1 MQNNLLNLA
10 SIAPMAI
17 LGGFALLM
25 LAVSLFARTL
35 SYKFYAVITI
45 LALALGFGL
54 VFGYNSGI
62 RGLFDVML
70 VDGIATLSM
79 LIMLAGSIFFIFL
92 SLGARS
98 AHEYHTAEFFV
109 LFLFVLVGYEFM
121 VASES
126 LMMILVGLETGSLA
140 LYTLIALHNRARSVE
155 AALKYFIMGAL
166 GSGFFAFGAAMFF
179 LSTGSMEI
187 SNIAQIAKSSNLQT
201 SILLFAACS
210 FMIVSIGFKLSL
222 IPFHTWTPDV
232 YEGASSAMAGFMSV
246 VPKIAGFVVAIRLF
260 EALGSI
266 GVQWLNIVLYAVAV
280 ATMSL
285 ANLMALVQRDIKR
298 MLAFSSVSHAGFVL
312 CAIVIGSTQANAA
325 LFTYWILYAVANLG
339 AFAFIWC
346 VRQRRARSL
355 NLKFKAQSPAL
366 NLNANS
372 EEKWNFTR
380 KTAPVF
386 AAGRE
391 SGFAAGD
398 DGLNFKA
405 EADESNFKLEDE
417 AGEGNFKTERFEK
430 NFKFDGDA
438 RGGGIKIDRDAQAR
452 SRADKSGAEICEQS
466 SKFTARFEHPFEK
479 FDGLIRT
486 HPLFALCAAI
496 FMLSLAGIP
505 PFSVFWGKMYLLS
518 AAVNSGYFA
527 LAVIMA
533 VNSALALYYY
543 LRLIVR
549 MFLHEPR
556 EDAELDGSLSAVS
569 VQIKFAVVLAS
580 VACVLAPFLV
590 KFLTGAVNNFVF
602 LSGY

>member
-260 EALGSI
+260 EALQSI
-266 GVQWLNIVLYAVAV
+266 GVQWLSIVLYAVAV
-280 ATMSL
+280 LTMSL
-285 ANLMALVQRDIKR
+285 ANLMALVQRDVKR
-298 MLAFSSVSHAGFVL
+298 MLAFSSISNAGFVL

-355 NLKFKAQSPAL
+355 NLKFKTQSPAL
-366 NLNANS
+366 NLNA
-372 EEKWNFTR
+372 K
-380 KTAPVF
+380 
-386 AAGRE
+386 G
-391 SGFAAGD
+391 
-398 DGLNFKA
+398 
-405 EADESNFKLEDE
+405 ED
-417 AGEGNFKTERFEK
+417 EGNFISNAKLSFLQNHELDSADELNLGANGENLACGERSFKASEQNSKASGPNLKAIELCAEATLFGTKTCEP
-430 NFKFDGDA
+430 
-438 RGGGIKIDRDAQAR
+438 
-452 SRADKSGAEICEQS
+452 GAEICAQS

-556 EDAELDGSLSAVS
+556 KDAELDGSLSAVS

>member
-62 RGLFDVML
+62 HGLFDVML
-70 VDGIATLSM
+70 VDGIAMLSM

-201 SILLFAACS
+201 NVLLFAACS

-232 YEGASSAMAGFMSV
+232 YEGASSAMAGFLSV

-260 EALGSI
+260 EALQSI

-285 ANLMALVQRDIKR
+285 ANLMALVQRDVKR

-355 NLKFKAQSPAL
+355 NLKFKTQNSAL
-366 NLNANS
+366 NLNTNGEDEENFISNAKLSFSQNHELGSTGKLNLGANGQISACAEWSVKAS
-372 EEKWNFTR
+372 EQ
-380 KTAPVF
+380 
-386 AAGRE
+386 
-391 SGFAAGD
+391 
-398 DGLNFKA
+398 NFK
-405 EADESNFKLEDE
+405 ENEQNFKESEPGAEVSLF
-417 AGEGNFKTERFEK
+417 GTKTCEP
-430 NFKFDGDA
+430 
-438 RGGGIKIDRDAQAR
+438 
-452 SRADKSGAEICEQS
+452 GAEICAQS

-486 HPLFALCAAI
+486 HPLFAICAAI

-543 LRLIVR
+543 LRLIVC

-556 EDAELDGSLSAVS
+556 EDAGLDGSLSAVS

-590 KFLTGAVNNFVF
+590 KFLTGAV
-602 LSGY
+602 

>member
-140 LYTLIALHNRARSVE
+140 LYTLIALHNRARSIE

-201 SILLFAACS
+201 SVLLFAACS

-285 ANLMALVQRDIKR
+285 ANLMALVQRDVKR

-346 VRQRRARSL
+346 VRQRRAHSFGSGPEVSAAG
-355 NLKFKAQSPAL
+355 LKFCSE
-366 NLNANS
+366 NS
-372 EEKWNFTR
+372 ASNGQNF
-380 KTAPVF
+380 KTEPVY
-386 AAGRE
+386 AR
-391 SGFAAGD
+391 GD
-398 DGLNFKA
+398 ELNFKA

-452 SRADKSGAEICEQS
+452 SRADKSGAEICAQS
-466 SKFTARFEHPFEK
+466 SKFAARFEHPFEK
-479 FDGLIRT
+479 FDGLICT

-556 EDAELDGSLSAVS
+556 KDAELDGSLSAVS
-569 VQIKFAVVLAS
+569 VQIKFAVVIAS

>member
-1 MQNNLLNLA
+1 
-10 SIAPMAI
+10 MAI

-121 VASES
+121 VASEN

-140 LYTLIALHNRARSVE
+140 LYTLIALHNRARSIE

-201 SILLFAACS
+201 SVLLFAACS

-260 EALGSI
+260 EALQSI

-280 ATMSL
+280 LTMSL
-285 ANLMALVQRDIKR
+285 ANLMALVQRDVKR

-355 NLKFKAQSPAL
+355 NLKFKTQNPAL
-366 NLNANS
+366 NLNANGESSISNTKSAFSQNHEPGSAGELNLGANGQISACAEWSVKAS
-372 EEKWNFTR
+372 EQNLKAI
-380 KTAPVF
+380 KP
-386 AAGRE
+386 
-391 SGFAAGD
+391 S
-398 DGLNFKA
+398 A
-405 EADESNFKLEDE
+405 EASLF
-417 AGEGNFKTERFEK
+417 GTKTCEP
-430 NFKFDGDA
+430 GV
-438 RGGGIKIDRDAQAR
+438 
-452 SRADKSGAEICEQS
+452 EICEQS

-556 EDAELDGSLSAVS
+556 KDAELDGSLSAVS
-569 VQIKFAVVLAS
+569 MQIKFAVVLAS

>member
-201 SILLFAACS
+201 NVLLFAACS

-232 YEGASSAMAGFMSV
+232 YEGASSAMAGFLSV

-260 EALGSI
+260 EALQSI

-285 ANLMALVQRDIKR
+285 ANLMALVQRDVKR
-298 MLAFSSVSHAGFVL
+298 MLAFSSISHAGFVL

-355 NLKFKAQSPAL
+355 NLKFKTQNSAL
-366 NLNANS
+366 NLNVNGESSISNAKPTFS
-372 EEKWNFTR
+372 QDHE
-380 KTAPVF
+380 PDS
-386 AAGRE
+386 AGE
-391 SGFAAGD
+391 LNLDASGQDLACAEW
-398 DGLNFKA
+398 NFKA
-405 EADESNFKLEDE
+405 SEQNSKADGSNLKAIEPGAEASLF
-417 AGEGNFKTERFEK
+417 GT
-430 NFKFDGDA
+430 
-438 RGGGIKIDRDAQAR
+438 GICEP
-452 SRADKSGAEICEQS
+452 GAEICAQS
-466 SKFTARFEHPFEK
+466 FKFAARFEHPFEK

-505 PFSVFWGKMYLLS
+505 PFSVFWGKIYLLS

-556 EDAELDGSLSAVS
+556 EDAELDGSLGAVS
-569 VQIKFAVVLAS
+569 VQIKFVVVLAS

-590 KFLTGAVNNFVF
+590 KFLTGAINNFVF

>member
-201 SILLFAACS
+201 NVLLFAACS

-232 YEGASSAMAGFMSV
+232 YEGASSAMAGFLSV

-285 ANLMALVQRDIKR
+285 ANLMALVQRDVKR

-355 NLKFKAQSPAL
+355 NLKFKTQNSAL
-366 NLNANS
+366 NLNANGESFISNARPSFSQNHEPSFAGELNLGASGQNSACGEWSVKAS
-372 EEKWNFTR
+372 EQNSKANGSNLKAIE
-380 KTAPVF
+380 P
-386 AAGRE
+386 G
-391 SGFAAGD
+391 
-398 DGLNFKA
+398 A
-405 EADESNFKLEDE
+405 EATLF
-417 AGEGNFKTERFEK
+417 GTETCEP
-430 NFKFDGDA
+430 
-438 RGGGIKIDRDAQAR
+438 
-452 SRADKSGAEICEQS
+452 GAEICAQS
-466 SKFTARFEHPFEK
+466 SKFAARFEHPFEK

-556 EDAELDGSLSAVS
+556 EDSELDGSLGAVS

>member
-1 MQNNLLNLA
+1 
-10 SIAPMAI
+10 MAI

-92 SLGARS
+92 SLGTRS

-179 LSTGSMEI
+179 LLTGSMEI

-201 SILLFAACS
+201 SVLLFAACS

-260 EALGSI
+260 EALQSI

-280 ATMSL
+280 LTMSL
-285 ANLMALVQRDIKR
+285 ANLMALVQRDVKR

-346 VRQRRARSL
+346 VRQRHARSL
-355 NLKFKAQSPAL
+355 NLKFKTQNPAL
-366 NLNANS
+366 NLNANGESSISNPRPAFSQNREPSFAGKLNLGANGQNSACDEWSVKAS
-372 EEKWNFTR
+372 EQNSK
-380 KTAPVF
+380 A
-386 AAGRE
+386 
-391 SGFAAGD
+391 SGPNLKAIEPG
-398 DGLNFKA
+398 A
-405 EADESNFKLEDE
+405 EASFF
-417 AGEGNFKTERFEK
+417 GTKTCEP
-430 NFKFDGDA
+430 
-438 RGGGIKIDRDAQAR
+438 
-452 SRADKSGAEICEQS
+452 GAEICEQS
-466 SKFTARFEHPFEK
+466 SKFAARFEHPFEK

-549 MFLHEPR
+549 MFLHEPG
-556 EDAELDGSLSAVS
+556 EDAELDGSLGAVS

>member
-17 LGGFALLM
+17 VGGFALLM

-140 LYTLIALHNRARSVE
+140 LYTLIALHNRARSIE

-201 SILLFAACS
+201 SVLLFAACS

-285 ANLMALVQRDIKR
+285 ANLMALVQRDVKR

-312 CAIVIGSTQANAA
+312 CAIVIGSTQSNAA

-346 VRQRRARSL
+346 VRQRRARVL
-355 NLKFKAQSPAL
+355 NLKFKTQSPAL
-366 NLNANS
+366 NLNTNGDEEGNFISNAKLSFSQNHEPSSAGELNLSANGENLACGERSSKAS
-372 EEKWNFTR
+372 EQNSKEN
-380 KTAPVF
+380 
-386 AAGRE
+386 E
-391 SGFAAGD
+391 Q
-398 DGLNFKA
+398 NFKA
-405 EADESNFKLEDE
+405 SELSAEAIPF
-417 AGEGNFKTERFEK
+417 GTKTCK
-430 NFKFDGDA
+430 P
-438 RGGGIKIDRDAQAR
+438 
-452 SRADKSGAEICEQS
+452 GAEICAQS
-466 SKFTARFEHPFEK
+466 SRLAARFEHPFDK

-486 HPLFALCAAI
+486 HPLFALCSAI

-556 EDAELDGSLSAVS
+556 QDAELDGSLSAVS

>member
-121 VASES
+121 VASEN

-140 LYTLIALHNRARSVE
+140 LYTLIALHNRTRSVE

-166 GSGFFAFGAAMFF
+166 GSGFFAFGAVMFF

-201 SILLFAACS
+201 SVLLFAACS

-232 YEGASSAMAGFMSV
+232 YEGASSAMAGFLSV

-260 EALGSI
+260 EALQSI

-280 ATMSL
+280 LTMSL
-285 ANLMALVQRDIKR
+285 ANLMALVQRDVKR
-298 MLAFSSVSHAGFVL
+298 MLAFSSISHAGFVL

-355 NLKFKAQSPAL
+355 NLKFKTQSPAL
-366 NLNANS
+366 NLNANGES
-372 EEKWNFTR
+372 SISNPKPAFSQNHE
-380 KTAPVF
+380 PSF
-386 AAGRE
+386 AGELNLSA
-391 SGFAAGD
+391 SGQNLACGEW
-398 DGLNFKA
+398 NFKA
-405 EADESNFKLEDE
+405 SEQNSKANGQNLKATGPGAEASLF
-417 AGEGNFKTERFEK
+417 GTKTCEP
-430 NFKFDGDA
+430 
-438 RGGGIKIDRDAQAR
+438 
-452 SRADKSGAEICEQS
+452 GAEICEQS

-549 MFLHEPR
+549 MFLHEPQAN
-556 EDAELDGSLSAVS
+556 AELDGSLGAVS

>member
-25 LAVSLFARTL
+25 LAVSLFARML

-140 LYTLIALHNRARSVE
+140 LYTLIALHNRARSIE

-201 SILLFAACS
+201 SVLLFAACS

-285 ANLMALVQRDIKR
+285 ANLMALVQRDVKR

-355 NLKFKAQSPAL
+355 NLNANGEDEGNFISNAKLSFSQNHELGSAGELNLGENGQNLACGERSFKAGEQ
-366 NLNANS
+366 NS
-372 EEKWNFTR
+372 KENEQ
-380 KTAPVF
+380 
-386 AAGRE
+386 
-391 SGFAAGD
+391 
-398 DGLNFKA
+398 NFKA
-405 EADESNFKLEDE
+405 SEPGAEASFF
-417 AGEGNFKTERFEK
+417 GTETCEP
-430 NFKFDGDA
+430 
-438 RGGGIKIDRDAQAR
+438 
-452 SRADKSGAEICEQS
+452 GAEICAQS
-466 SKFTARFEHPFEK
+466 SKFAARFEHPFEK

>member
-140 LYTLIALHNRARSVE
+140 LYTLIALHNRAKSVE

-201 SILLFAACS
+201 SVLLFAACS

-280 ATMSL
+280 LTMSL
-285 ANLMALVQRDIKR
+285 ANLMALVQRDVKR

-355 NLKFKAQSPAL
+355 NLKFKTESPAL

-372 EEKWNFTR
+372 E
-380 KTAPVF
+380 
-386 AAGRE
+386 
-391 SGFAAGD
+391 D
-398 DGLNFKA
+398 
-405 EADESNFKLEDE
+405 
-417 AGEGNFKTERFEK
+417 EGNFISNTKLSFSQNNESDSADELNLGENGENLACGKRSSKASEQNSK
-430 NFKFDGDA
+430 ENEQNFKESELGAEATLFGTETCEP
-438 RGGGIKIDRDAQAR
+438 
-452 SRADKSGAEICEQS
+452 GAEICAQS
-466 SKFTARFEHPFEK
+466 SKFAARFEHPFEK

>member
-79 LIMLAGSIFFIFL
+79 LIMLACSIFFIFL

-121 VASES
+121 VASEN

-201 SILLFAACS
+201 NVLLFAACS

-232 YEGASSAMAGFMSV
+232 YEGASSAMAGFLSV

-260 EALGSI
+260 EALQSI

-280 ATMSL
+280 LTMSL
-285 ANLMALVQRDIKR
+285 ANLMALVQRDVKR

-325 LFTYWILYAVANLG
+325 LFSYWILYAVANLG

-355 NLKFKAQSPAL
+355 NLKFKTQSPAL
-366 NLNANS
+366 NLNAN
-372 EEKWNFTR
+372 
-380 KTAPVF
+380 
-386 AAGRE
+386 G
-391 SGFAAGD
+391 
-398 DGLNFKA
+398 
-405 EADESNFKLEDE
+405 ED
-417 AGEGNFKTERFEK
+417 EGNFISNAKLSFLQNHELDSADELNLGANGENLACGERGSKASGPNLKAIEPGAEVSLFGTKTCEP
-430 NFKFDGDA
+430 
-438 RGGGIKIDRDAQAR
+438 
-452 SRADKSGAEICEQS
+452 GAEICAQS
-466 SKFTARFEHPFEK
+466 SRLAARFEHPFEK

-556 EDAELDGSLSAVS
+556 KDAELDGSLSAVS

>member
-35 SYKFYAVITI
+35 SYKFYAIITI

-232 YEGASSAMAGFMSV
+232 YEGASSAMAGFLSV

-260 EALGSI
+260 EALQSI

-285 ANLMALVQRDIKR
+285 ANLMALVQRDVKR

-355 NLKFKAQSPAL
+355 NLKFKTQSPAL
-366 NLNANS
+366 NLNANG
-372 EEKWNFTR
+372 EEGRNSISNARPAFSQNHEIGS
-380 KTAPVF
+380 
-386 AAGRE
+386 AGELNLGASRQNSACGE
-391 SGFAAGD
+391 W
-398 DGLNFKA
+398 NFKA
-405 EADESNFKLEDE
+405 SEQNSKTAEQNSKANGQNLKATGPGAEAIHF
-417 AGEGNFKTERFEK
+417 GTETCEL
-430 NFKFDGDA
+430 
-438 RGGGIKIDRDAQAR
+438 
-452 SRADKSGAEICEQS
+452 GAEICEQS
-466 SKFTARFEHPFEK
+466 SKFAARFEHPFEK

-486 HPLFALCAAI
+486 HPLFALCSAI

-543 LRLIVR
+543 LHLIVR

-556 EDAELDGSLSAVS
+556 TDAELDGSLSAVS

>member
-201 SILLFAACS
+201 NVLLFTACS

-232 YEGASSAMAGFMSV
+232 YEGASSAMAGFLSV

-260 EALGSI
+260 EALQSI

-280 ATMSL
+280 LTMSL
-285 ANLMALVQRDIKR
+285 ANLMALVQRDVKR

-325 LFTYWILYAVANLG
+325 LFTYWILYAAANLG

-355 NLKFKAQSPAL
+355 NLKFKTQSPAL
-366 NLNANS
+366 NLNANGESSISNAKPTFSQNHEPNLVGELNLGASGQNSACGEWSVKAS
-372 EEKWNFTR
+372 EQNF
-380 KTAPVF
+380 K
-386 AAGRE
+386 E
-391 SGFAAGD
+391 NEQ
-398 DGLNFKA
+398 NFKA
-405 EADESNFKLEDE
+405 SEPGAEVIPF
-417 AGEGNFKTERFEK
+417 GTETCEL
-430 NFKFDGDA
+430 
-438 RGGGIKIDRDAQAR
+438 
-452 SRADKSGAEICEQS
+452 GAEICEQS
-466 SKFTARFEHPFEK
+466 SKFAARFEHPFEK

-590 KFLTGAVNNFVF
+590 KFLTGVVNNFVF

>member
-140 LYTLIALHNRARSVE
+140 LYTLIALHNRARSIE

-260 EALGSI
+260 EALQSI

-280 ATMSL
+280 LTMSL
-285 ANLMALVQRDIKR
+285 ANLMALVQRDVKR

-346 VRQRRARSL
+346 VRERRARSL
-355 NLKFKAQSPAL
+355 NLKFKTQSPAL
-366 NLNANS
+366 NLNANGES
-372 EEKWNFTR
+372 SISNTR
-380 KTAPVF
+380 PSF
-386 AAGRE
+386 SQNHEPGSAGELNLGANGENLACGER
-391 SGFAAGD
+391 SFKAGEQ
-398 DGLNFKA
+398 NFKA
-405 EADESNFKLEDE
+405 SEPGAEASLF
-417 AGEGNFKTERFEK
+417 GTKTCEP
-430 NFKFDGDA
+430 
-438 RGGGIKIDRDAQAR
+438 
-452 SRADKSGAEICEQS
+452 GAEICAQS

-556 EDAELDGSLSAVS
+556 KDAELDGSLSAVS

>member
-1 MQNNLLNLA
+1 
-10 SIAPMAI
+10 MAI

-25 LAVSLFARTL
+25 LAVSLFARML

-140 LYTLIALHNRARSVE
+140 LYTLIALHNRARSIE

-201 SILLFAACS
+201 SVLLFAACS

-285 ANLMALVQRDIKR
+285 ANLMALVQRDVKR

-355 NLKFKAQSPAL
+355 NLNANGEDEGNFISNAKLSFSQNHELGSAGELNLGENGQNLACGERSFKAGEQ
-366 NLNANS
+366 NS
-372 EEKWNFTR
+372 KENEQ
-380 KTAPVF
+380 
-386 AAGRE
+386 
-391 SGFAAGD
+391 
-398 DGLNFKA
+398 NFKA
-405 EADESNFKLEDE
+405 SEPGAEASFF
-417 AGEGNFKTERFEK
+417 GTETCEP
-430 NFKFDGDA
+430 
-438 RGGGIKIDRDAQAR
+438 
-452 SRADKSGAEICEQS
+452 GAEICAQS
-466 SKFTARFEHPFEK
+466 SKFAARFEHPFEK

>member
-121 VASES
+121 VASEN

-201 SILLFAACS
+201 SVLLFAACS

-232 YEGASSAMAGFMSV
+232 YEGASSAMAGFLSV

-260 EALGSI
+260 EALQSI

-280 ATMSL
+280 LTMSL
-285 ANLMALVQRDIKR
+285 ANLMALVQRDVKR

-355 NLKFKAQSPAL
+355 NLKFKTQSPAL
-366 NLNANS
+366 NLNANGES
-372 EEKWNFTR
+372 SISNVRPSFLQNHEPSFAGELNLSANGQNLACGERSFKAGEQNF
-380 KTAPVF
+380 K
-386 AAGRE
+386 E
-391 SGFAAGD
+391 NEQ
-398 DGLNFKA
+398 NFKA
-405 EADESNFKLEDE
+405 SEPGAEVIPF
-417 AGEGNFKTERFEK
+417 GTETCEL
-430 NFKFDGDA
+430 
-438 RGGGIKIDRDAQAR
+438 
-452 SRADKSGAEICEQS
+452 GAEICEQS
-466 SKFTARFEHPFEK
+466 SKFAARFEHPFEK

-543 LRLIVR
+543 LRLIVH

-556 EDAELDGSLSAVS
+556 KDAELDGSLSAVS

>member
-98 AHEYHTAEFFV
+98 AHEYYTAEFFV
-109 LFLFVLVGYEFM
+109 LFLFVLVGYGFM

-201 SILLFAACS
+201 NVLLFAACS

-232 YEGASSAMAGFMSV
+232 YEGASSAMAGFLSV

-260 EALGSI
+260 EALQSI

-280 ATMSL
+280 LTMSL
-285 ANLMALVQRDIKR
+285 ANLMALVQRDVKR

-355 NLKFKAQSPAL
+355 NLKFKARSPAL
-366 NLNANS
+366 NLNANGDEDGNFISNAKLSFSQNHELGSAGELNLGANGENLACGEQSFKAS
-372 EEKWNFTR
+372 EQNF
-380 KTAPVF
+380 KV
-386 AAGRE
+386 GE
-391 SGFAAGD
+391 QNSKENEQ
-398 DGLNFKA
+398 NFKA
-405 EADESNFKLEDE
+405 SEPGAEASLF
-417 AGEGNFKTERFEK
+417 GTKTCEP
-430 NFKFDGDA
+430 
-438 RGGGIKIDRDAQAR
+438 
-452 SRADKSGAEICEQS
+452 GAEICVQS
-466 SKFTARFEHPFEK
+466 SKFAARFEHPFEK

-556 EDAELDGSLSAVS
+556 TDAELDGSLSAVS

>member
-166 GSGFFAFGAAMFF
+166 GSGFFAFGAVMFF

-201 SILLFAACS
+201 NVLLFAACS

-232 YEGASSAMAGFMSV
+232 YEGASSAMAGFLSV

-260 EALGSI
+260 EALQSI

-280 ATMSL
+280 LTMSL
-285 ANLMALVQRDIKR
+285 ANLMALVQRDVKR
-298 MLAFSSVSHAGFVL
+298 MLAFSSISHAGFVL

-355 NLKFKAQSPAL
+355 NLKFKTQSPAL
-366 NLNANS
+366 NLNANGESSISNPKPAFSQNHEPSFAGELNLSSSGQDSVCAEWSVKAS
-372 EEKWNFTR
+372 EQNSK
-380 KTAPVF
+380 A
-386 AAGRE
+386 
-391 SGFAAGD
+391 SGSNLKATKLG
-398 DGLNFKA
+398 A
-405 EADESNFKLEDE
+405 EASLF
-417 AGEGNFKTERFEK
+417 GTKTCEP
-430 NFKFDGDA
+430 
-438 RGGGIKIDRDAQAR
+438 
-452 SRADKSGAEICEQS
+452 GAEICAQS
-466 SKFTARFEHPFEK
+466 SKFAARFEHPFEK

-556 EDAELDGSLSAVS
+556 EDAEFDGSLSAVS

>member
-62 RGLFDVML
+62 HGLFDVML

-109 LFLFVLVGYEFM
+109 LFLLVLVGYEFM

-201 SILLFAACS
+201 NVLLFAACS

-232 YEGASSAMAGFMSV
+232 YEGASSAMAGFLSV

-260 EALGSI
+260 EALQSI

-280 ATMSL
+280 LTMSL
-285 ANLMALVQRDIKR
+285 ANLMALVQRDVKR
-298 MLAFSSVSHAGFVL
+298 MLAFSSISHAGFVL

-325 LFTYWILYAVANLG
+325 LFNYWILYAVANLG

-346 VRQRRARSL
+346 VRQRCARSL
-355 NLKFKAQSPAL
+355 NLKFKTQSPAL
-366 NLNANS
+366 NLNANGES
-372 EEKWNFTR
+372 SISNPKPAFSQNREPSFAGKLNLGSSGQDSVCAEQNF
-380 KTAPVF
+380 KTTEQNSK
-386 AAGRE
+386 AGE
-391 SGFAAGD
+391 Q
-398 DGLNFKA
+398 NFKA
-405 EADESNFKLEDE
+405 SEP
-417 AGEGNFKTERFEK
+417 
-430 NFKFDGDA
+430 
-438 RGGGIKIDRDAQAR
+438 
-452 SRADKSGAEICEQS
+452 GAEATLFGTETCEPGAKICAQS
-466 SKFTARFEHPFEK
+466 SKFAARFEHPFEK

-533 VNSALALYYY
+533 VNSALVLYYY

-556 EDAELDGSLSAVS
+556 KDAELDGSLNAVS

-580 VACVLAPFLV
+580 VACVLAPLLV

>member
-201 SILLFAACS
+201 SVLLFAACS

-232 YEGASSAMAGFMSV
+232 YEGASSAMAGFLSV

-260 EALGSI
+260 EALQSI

-285 ANLMALVQRDIKR
+285 ANLMALVQRDVKR

-355 NLKFKAQSPAL
+355 NLKFKTQSPAL
-366 NLNANS
+366 NLNANGESSISNTRPSFSQNHESSFVGELNLGENGENLACGERSFKAS
-372 EEKWNFTR
+372 EQ
-380 KTAPVF
+380 
-386 AAGRE
+386 
-391 SGFAAGD
+391 
-398 DGLNFKA
+398 NFKA
-405 EADESNFKLEDE
+405 SEPGAEASFF
-417 AGEGNFKTERFEK
+417 GTETCEP
-430 NFKFDGDA
+430 
-438 RGGGIKIDRDAQAR
+438 
-452 SRADKSGAEICEQS
+452 GAEIREQS
-466 SKFTARFEHPFEK
+466 SKFAARFEHPFEK

-549 MFLHEPR
+549 MFLHEPG
-556 EDAELDGSLSAVS
+556 EDAELDGSLGAVS

>member
-1 MQNNLLNLA
+1 
-10 SIAPMAI
+10 MAI

-121 VASES
+121 VASEN

-201 SILLFAACS
+201 NVLLFAACS

-232 YEGASSAMAGFMSV
+232 YEGASSAMAGFLSV

-285 ANLMALVQRDIKR
+285 ANLMALVQRDVKR

-346 VRQRRARSL
+346 VRQRRARAL
-355 NLKFKAQSPAL
+355 NLKFKTQNPAL
-366 NLNANS
+366 NLNANGESSISNVRPSFLQNHEPSFAGELNLSANGQNLACGERSFKAS
-372 EEKWNFTR
+372 EQNF
-380 KTAPVF
+380 KV
-386 AAGRE
+386 GEQNSKE
-391 SGFAAGD
+391 SEQ
-398 DGLNFKA
+398 NFKA
-405 EADESNFKLEDE
+405 SELSAEVIPF
-417 AGEGNFKTERFEK
+417 GTETCEP
-430 NFKFDGDA
+430 
-438 RGGGIKIDRDAQAR
+438 
-452 SRADKSGAEICEQS
+452 GAEICAQS
-466 SKFTARFEHPFEK
+466 SKFAARFEHPFEK

-556 EDAELDGSLSAVS
+556 EDAELNGSLSAVS

-580 VACVLAPFLV
+580 VACALAPFLV

>member
-109 LFLFVLVGYEFM
+109 LFLLVLVGYEFM
-121 VASES
+121 VASEN

-201 SILLFAACS
+201 NVLLFAACS

-232 YEGASSAMAGFMSV
+232 YEGASSAMAGFLSV

-260 EALGSI
+260 EALQSI

-285 ANLMALVQRDIKR
+285 ANLMALVQRDVKR

-355 NLKFKAQSPAL
+355 NLKFKTQSPAL
-366 NLNANS
+366 NLNVNS
-372 EEKWNFTR
+372 EEKENFISNAKPSFSQNHELADSADELNLGANGQNLACGER
-380 KTAPVF
+380 SFKAS
-386 AAGRE
+386 E
-391 SGFAAGD
+391 Q
-398 DGLNFKA
+398 NFK
-405 EADESNFKLEDE
+405 ESEP
-417 AGEGNFKTERFEK
+417 
-430 NFKFDGDA
+430 
-438 RGGGIKIDRDAQAR
+438 
-452 SRADKSGAEICEQS
+452 GAEICEQS
-466 SKFTARFEHPFEK
+466 SNFAARFEHPFEK

-569 VQIKFAVVLAS
+569 VQIKFVVVLAS

>member
-121 VASES
+121 VASEN

-201 SILLFAACS
+201 NVLLFAACS

-232 YEGASSAMAGFMSV
+232 YEGASSAMAGFLSV

-260 EALGSI
+260 EALQSI

-280 ATMSL
+280 LTMSL
-285 ANLMALVQRDIKR
+285 ANLMALVQRDVKR
-298 MLAFSSVSHAGFVL
+298 MLAFSSISHAGFVL

-355 NLKFKAQSPAL
+355 NLKFKTQSPAL
-366 NLNANS
+366 NLNANGES
-372 EEKWNFTR
+372 SISNVRPSFLQNHEPSFAGELNLSANGQNLACGERSFKAGEQNF
-380 KTAPVF
+380 K
-386 AAGRE
+386 E
-391 SGFAAGD
+391 NEQ
-398 DGLNFKA
+398 NFKA
-405 EADESNFKLEDE
+405 SEPGAEVIPF
-417 AGEGNFKTERFEK
+417 GTETCEL
-430 NFKFDGDA
+430 
-438 RGGGIKIDRDAQAR
+438 
-452 SRADKSGAEICEQS
+452 GAEICEQS
-466 SKFTARFEHPFEK
+466 SKFAARFEHPFEK

-556 EDAELDGSLSAVS
+556 KDAELDGSLSAVS

>member
-140 LYTLIALHNRARSVE
+140 LYTLIALHNRARSIE

-201 SILLFAACS
+201 SVLLFAACS

-285 ANLMALVQRDIKR
+285 ANLMALVQRDVKR

-355 NLKFKAQSPAL
+355 NLKFKTRSPAL
-366 NLNANS
+366 NLNAN
-372 EEKWNFTR
+372 
-380 KTAPVF
+380 
-386 AAGRE
+386 G
-391 SGFAAGD
+391 
-398 DGLNFKA
+398 
-405 EADESNFKLEDE
+405 ED
-417 AGEGNFKTERFEK
+417 EGNFISNAKPSFSQNHELADSADELNLGVNGQNLACDEWSSK
-430 NFKFDGDA
+430 ASKQNSKEDEQNFKESELSAEAIPFGTETCEP
-438 RGGGIKIDRDAQAR
+438 
-452 SRADKSGAEICEQS
+452 GAEICAQS

-518 AAVNSGYFA
+518 AAVNSGHFA

>member
-1 MQNNLLNLA
+1 
-10 SIAPMAI
+10 MAI

-201 SILLFAACS
+201 NVLLFAACS

-232 YEGASSAMAGFMSV
+232 YEGASSAMAGFLSV

-280 ATMSL
+280 LTMSL
-285 ANLMALVQRDIKR
+285 ANLMALVQRDVKR

-325 LFTYWILYAVANLG
+325 LFNYWILYAVANLG

-346 VRQRRARSL
+346 VRERRARSL
-355 NLKFKAQSPAL
+355 NLKFKTQNPAL
-366 NLNANS
+366 NLNANGESSISNPKPAFSQNHEPSFAGKLNLDASGQDSVCGEWSVKAS
-372 EEKWNFTR
+372 EQNSK
-380 KTAPVF
+380 AS
-386 AAGRE
+386 E
-391 SGFAAGD
+391 SNLKAIEPG
-398 DGLNFKA
+398 A
-405 EADESNFKLEDE
+405 EATLFGTE
-417 AGEGNFKTERFEK
+417 ACEP
-430 NFKFDGDA
+430 
-438 RGGGIKIDRDAQAR
+438 
-452 SRADKSGAEICEQS
+452 GAEICAQS
-466 SKFTARFEHPFEK
+466 SKFAARFEHPFEK

-518 AAVNSGYFA
+518 AAVNSGHFA

-556 EDAELDGSLSAVS
+556 KDAELDGSLSAVS

>member
-140 LYTLIALHNRARSVE
+140 LYTLIALHNRARSIE

-201 SILLFAACS
+201 SVLLFAACS

-232 YEGASSAMAGFMSV
+232 YEGASSAMTGFMSV

-285 ANLMALVQRDIKR
+285 ANLMALVQRDVKR

-346 VRQRRARSL
+346 VRQRRAHSFGSGPEVSAAG
-355 NLKFKAQSPAL
+355 LKFCSE
-366 NLNANS
+366 NS
-372 EEKWNFTR
+372 ASNGQNF
-380 KTAPVF
+380 KTEPVY
-386 AAGRE
+386 AR
-391 SGFAAGD
+391 GD
-398 DGLNFKA
+398 ELNFKA

-452 SRADKSGAEICEQS
+452 SRADKSGAKICAQS
-466 SKFTARFEHPFEK
+466 SKFAARFEHPFEK

-556 EDAELDGSLSAVS
+556 KDAELDGSLSAVS

>member
-232 YEGASSAMAGFMSV
+232 YEGASSAMAGFLSV

-260 EALGSI
+260 EALQSI

-280 ATMSL
+280 LTMSL
-285 ANLMALVQRDIKR
+285 ANLMALVQRDVKR

-346 VRQRRARSL
+346 VRQRRERSL
-355 NLKFKAQSPAL
+355 NLKFKTQSPAL
-366 NLNANS
+366 NLNAN
-372 EEKWNFTR
+372 
-380 KTAPVF
+380 
-386 AAGRE
+386 GE
-391 SGFAAGD
+391 SSI
-398 DGLNFKA
+398 
-405 EADESNFKLEDE
+405 SNSKPAFSQNHEPGS
-417 AGEGNFKTERFEK
+417 AGELNLDASGQDSACAEWSVKASEQNSKAGEQNLKAIEPCAKATLFGTKTCEP
-430 NFKFDGDA
+430 
-438 RGGGIKIDRDAQAR
+438 
-452 SRADKSGAEICEQS
+452 GAEICAQS
-466 SKFTARFEHPFEK
+466 SKFAARFEHPFEK

-556 EDAELDGSLSAVS
+556 KDAELDGSLSAVS

>member
-140 LYTLIALHNRARSVE
+140 LYTLIALHNRARSIE

-232 YEGASSAMAGFMSV
+232 YEGASSAMAGFLSV

-260 EALGSI
+260 EALQSI

-280 ATMSL
+280 LTMSL
-285 ANLMALVQRDIKR
+285 ANLMALVQRDVKR

-355 NLKFKAQSPAL
+355 NLKFKTQSLAL
-366 NLNANS
+366 NLNANGESSISNPKPAFSQNHEPSFAGELNLGSSGQNSACDEWSVKAS
-372 EEKWNFTR
+372 EQNSK
-380 KTAPVF
+380 A
-386 AAGRE
+386 
-391 SGFAAGD
+391 SGPNLKAIE
-398 DGLNFKA
+398 LCA
-405 EADESNFKLEDE
+405 EATLF
-417 AGEGNFKTERFEK
+417 GTKTCEP
-430 NFKFDGDA
+430 
-438 RGGGIKIDRDAQAR
+438 
-452 SRADKSGAEICEQS
+452 GAEICAQS
-466 SKFTARFEHPFEK
+466 SKFAARFEHPFEK

-527 LAVIMA
+527 LAVIMT

-556 EDAELDGSLSAVS
+556 KDAEFDGSLSAVS

>member
-1 MQNNLLNLA
+1 
-10 SIAPMAI
+10 MAI

-25 LAVSLFARTL
+25 LAVSLFVRTL

-201 SILLFAACS
+201 SVLLFAACS

-285 ANLMALVQRDIKR
+285 ANLMALVQRDVKR

-355 NLKFKAQSPAL
+355 NLKFKTQSVAL
-366 NLNANS
+366 NLNTNGDEEGIFISNAKLSFSQNHELADLANELNLGANGENLACGERS
-372 EEKWNFTR
+372 FK
-380 KTAPVF
+380 
-386 AAGRE
+386 
-391 SGFAAGD
+391 SGEQNSKENEQ
-398 DGLNFKA
+398 NFKA
-405 EADESNFKLEDE
+405 SEP
-417 AGEGNFKTERFEK
+417 
-430 NFKFDGDA
+430 
-438 RGGGIKIDRDAQAR
+438 
-452 SRADKSGAEICEQS
+452 GAETTLFGTETCEPGAKICAQS
-466 SKFTARFEHPFEK
+466 SKFAARFEHPFEK

-486 HPLFALCAAI
+486 HPLFALCVAI

-556 EDAELDGSLSAVS
+556 EDAGLDGSLSAVS

>member
-25 LAVSLFARTL
+25 LAVSLFVRTL

-201 SILLFAACS
+201 SVLLFAACS

-232 YEGASSAMAGFMSV
+232 YEGASSAMAGFLSV

-260 EALGSI
+260 EALQSI

-280 ATMSL
+280 LTMSL
-285 ANLMALVQRDIKR
+285 ANLMALVQRDVKR

-325 LFTYWILYAVANLG
+325 LFNYWILYAVANLG

-346 VRQRRARSL
+346 VRERRARSL
-355 NLKFKAQSPAL
+355 NLKFKTQSVAL
-366 NLNANS
+366 NLNTNGDEEGIFISNAKLSFSQNHELADLANELNLGANGENLACGERS
-372 EEKWNFTR
+372 FK
-380 KTAPVF
+380 
-386 AAGRE
+386 
-391 SGFAAGD
+391 SGEQNSKENEQ
-398 DGLNFKA
+398 NFKESEPGA
-405 EADESNFKLEDE
+405 EAALF
-417 AGEGNFKTERFEK
+417 GTETCEP
-430 NFKFDGDA
+430 GA
-438 RGGGIKIDRDAQAR
+438 KICA
-452 SRADKSGAEICEQS
+452 QS
-466 SKFTARFEHPFEK
+466 SKFAARFEHPFEK

-486 HPLFALCAAI
+486 HPLFALCVAI

-556 EDAELDGSLSAVS
+556 KDAELDGSLSAVS

>member
-201 SILLFAACS
+201 NVLLFAACS

-232 YEGASSAMAGFMSV
+232 YEGASSAMAGFLSV

-260 EALGSI
+260 EALQSI

-280 ATMSL
+280 LTMSL
-285 ANLMALVQRDIKR
+285 ANLMALVQRDVKR

-325 LFTYWILYAVANLG
+325 LFTYWILYAAANLG

-355 NLKFKAQSPAL
+355 NLKFKTQSPAL
-366 NLNANS
+366 NLNAN
-372 EEKWNFTR
+372 
-380 KTAPVF
+380 
-386 AAGRE
+386 
-391 SGFAAGD
+391 GD
-398 DGLNFKA
+398 
-405 EADESNFKLEDE
+405 E
-417 AGEGNFKTERFEK
+417 EGNFISNAKLSFSQNHEPVSVGELNLSENGQNLTCNERSFKAGEQ
-430 NFKFDGDA
+430 NFKENEQNFKESEPGA
-438 RGGGIKIDRDAQAR
+438 EAIHFGTETCEL
-452 SRADKSGAEICEQS
+452 GAEICEQS

-556 EDAELDGSLSAVS
+556 TDAELNGSLSAVS

>member
-201 SILLFAACS
+201 NVLLFTACS

-232 YEGASSAMAGFMSV
+232 YEGASSAMAGFLSV

-260 EALGSI
+260 EALQSI

-280 ATMSL
+280 LTMSL
-285 ANLMALVQRDIKR
+285 ANLMALVQRDVKR

-325 LFTYWILYAVANLG
+325 LFTYWILYAAANLG

-355 NLKFKAQSPAL
+355 NLKFKTQSPAL
-366 NLNANS
+366 NLNANGESSISNAKPTFSQNHEPNLVGELNLGASGQNSACGEWSVKAS
-372 EEKWNFTR
+372 EQNF
-380 KTAPVF
+380 K
-386 AAGRE
+386 E
-391 SGFAAGD
+391 NEQ
-398 DGLNFKA
+398 NFKA
-405 EADESNFKLEDE
+405 SEPGAEVIPF
-417 AGEGNFKTERFEK
+417 GTETCEL
-430 NFKFDGDA
+430 
-438 RGGGIKIDRDAQAR
+438 
-452 SRADKSGAEICEQS
+452 GAEICEQS
-466 SKFTARFEHPFEK
+466 SKFAARFEHPFEK

-556 EDAELDGSLSAVS
+556 EDAELDSSLSTVS

>member
-25 LAVSLFARTL
+25 LAVLLFARTL

-121 VASES
+121 VASEN

-201 SILLFAACS
+201 NVLLFAACS

-232 YEGASSAMAGFMSV
+232 YEGASSAMAGFLSV

-260 EALGSI
+260 EALQSI

-280 ATMSL
+280 LTMSL
-285 ANLMALVQRDIKR
+285 ANLMALVQRDVKR

-355 NLKFKAQSPAL
+355 NLKFKTQSTAL
-366 NLNANS
+366 NLNANGGS
-372 EEKWNFTR
+372 SISNAKSTFSQNHELGSVGELNLG
-380 KTAPVF
+380 A
-386 AAGRE
+386 
-391 SGFAAGD
+391 SGQNSACGEW
-398 DGLNFKA
+398 NFKA
-405 EADESNFKLEDE
+405 SEQNSKESGSNLKAIELGAEASLFGAEICEP
-417 AGEGNFKTERFEK
+417 
-430 NFKFDGDA
+430 
-438 RGGGIKIDRDAQAR
+438 
-452 SRADKSGAEICEQS
+452 GAEICEQS

-556 EDAELDGSLSAVS
+556 EDAELDGSLSTVS

>member
-166 GSGFFAFGAAMFF
+166 GSGFFVFGAAMFF

-201 SILLFAACS
+201 NVLLFAACS

-232 YEGASSAMAGFMSV
+232 YEGASSAMAGFLSV

-260 EALGSI
+260 EALQSI

-280 ATMSL
+280 LTMSL
-285 ANLMALVQRDIKR
+285 ANLMALVQRDVKR
-298 MLAFSSVSHAGFVL
+298 MLAFSSISHAGFVL

-355 NLKFKAQSPAL
+355 NLKFKTQSPAL

-372 EEKWNFTR
+372 EEKENFISNAKLSFSQNHELADSADELNLGANGQNLACGEWNF
-380 KTAPVF
+380 KTS
-386 AAGRE
+386 E
-391 SGFAAGD
+391 QNSKENEQ
-398 DGLNFKA
+398 NFKA
-405 EADESNFKLEDE
+405 SEPSAETTLF
-417 AGEGNFKTERFEK
+417 GTETCEP
-430 NFKFDGDA
+430 GA
-438 RGGGIKIDRDAQAR
+438 KICA
-452 SRADKSGAEICEQS
+452 QS
-466 SKFTARFEHPFEK
+466 SKFAAHFEHPFEK

-556 EDAELDGSLSAVS
+556 EDAELDGSLSAIS

>member
-140 LYTLIALHNRARSVE
+140 LYTLIALHNRTRSIE

-201 SILLFAACS
+201 SVLLFAACS

-285 ANLMALVQRDIKR
+285 ANLMALVQRDVKR

-355 NLKFKAQSPAL
+355 NLKFKTQSPAFSQNHEPGSAGEL
-366 NLNANS
+366 NLGANGQISACAEWSVKAS
-372 EEKWNFTR
+372 EQNSK
-380 KTAPVF
+380 A
-386 AAGRE
+386 
-391 SGFAAGD
+391 SGPNLKAIEPG
-398 DGLNFKA
+398 A
-405 EADESNFKLEDE
+405 EASLF
-417 AGEGNFKTERFEK
+417 GTETCEP
-430 NFKFDGDA
+430 
-438 RGGGIKIDRDAQAR
+438 
-452 SRADKSGAEICEQS
+452 GAEICAQS
-466 SKFTARFEHPFEK
+466 SKFAARFEHPFEK

>member
-201 SILLFAACS
+201 NVLLFAACS

-232 YEGASSAMAGFMSV
+232 YEGASSAMAGFLSV

-260 EALGSI
+260 EALQSI

-280 ATMSL
+280 LTMSL
-285 ANLMALVQRDIKR
+285 ANLMALVQRDVKR

-325 LFTYWILYAVANLG
+325 LFTYWILYAAANLG

-355 NLKFKAQSPAL
+355 NLKFKTQSPAL
-366 NLNANS
+366 NLNAN
-372 EEKWNFTR
+372 
-380 KTAPVF
+380 
-386 AAGRE
+386 
-391 SGFAAGD
+391 GD
-398 DGLNFKA
+398 
-405 EADESNFKLEDE
+405 E
-417 AGEGNFKTERFEK
+417 EGNFISNAKLSFSQNHEPVSVGELNLSENGQNLTCNERSFKAGEQ
-430 NFKFDGDA
+430 NFKENEQNFKESEPGA
-438 RGGGIKIDRDAQAR
+438 EAIHFGTETCEL
-452 SRADKSGAEICEQS
+452 GAEICEQS

-556 EDAELDGSLSAVS
+556 KDAELDGSLEAVS

>member
-109 LFLFVLVGYEFM
+109 LFLLVLVGYEFM
-121 VASES
+121 VASEN

-201 SILLFAACS
+201 NVLLFAACS

-232 YEGASSAMAGFMSV
+232 YEGASSAMAGFLSV

-260 EALGSI
+260 EALQSI

-285 ANLMALVQRDIKR
+285 ANLMALVQRDVKR

-355 NLKFKAQSPAL
+355 NLKFKTQSPAL
-366 NLNANS
+366 NLNVNS
-372 EEKWNFTR
+372 EGKENFISNAKPSFSQNHELADSADELNLGANGQNLACGER
-380 KTAPVF
+380 SFKAS
-386 AAGRE
+386 E
-391 SGFAAGD
+391 Q
-398 DGLNFKA
+398 NFK
-405 EADESNFKLEDE
+405 ESEP
-417 AGEGNFKTERFEK
+417 
-430 NFKFDGDA
+430 
-438 RGGGIKIDRDAQAR
+438 
-452 SRADKSGAEICEQS
+452 GAEICEQS
-466 SKFTARFEHPFEK
+466 SNFAARFEHPFEK

-569 VQIKFAVVLAS
+569 VQIKFVVVLAS

>member
-201 SILLFAACS
+201 NVLLFAACS

-232 YEGASSAMAGFMSV
+232 YEGASSAMAGFLSV

-260 EALGSI
+260 EALQSI

-280 ATMSL
+280 LTMSL
-285 ANLMALVQRDIKR
+285 ANLMALVQRDVKR
-298 MLAFSSVSHAGFVL
+298 MLAFSSISHAGFVL

-325 LFTYWILYAVANLG
+325 LFNYWILYAVANLG

-346 VRQRRARSL
+346 VRQRCARSL
-355 NLKFKAQSPAL
+355 NLKFKTQSPAL
-366 NLNANS
+366 NLNANGESSISNPKPAFSQNREPSFAGKLNLGANGQDSACGEWSIKAS
-372 EEKWNFTR
+372 EQNSK
-380 KTAPVF
+380 A
-386 AAGRE
+386 
-391 SGFAAGD
+391 SGPNLKAIEPG
-398 DGLNFKA
+398 A
-405 EADESNFKLEDE
+405 EASLFGTE
-417 AGEGNFKTERFEK
+417 ACEP
-430 NFKFDGDA
+430 
-438 RGGGIKIDRDAQAR
+438 
-452 SRADKSGAEICEQS
+452 GAEICEQS
-466 SKFTARFEHPFEK
+466 SKFAARFEHPFEK

-556 EDAELDGSLSAVS
+556 KDAELDGSLGAVS